1 MPGLNIKRHDFAD
14 RAALA
19 DALAAT
25 VADALAKAI
34 EKHKGAVL
42 AVSGG
47 STPGLFFDV
56 LSQKD
61 IGWTAVTVA
70 LVDERFV
77 PETSPRSNTA
87 LVKAKLL
94 RNRASVADFRPLYH
108 PVATVEEAAHLADD
122 EWDAGDDHCDVV
134 VLGMGND
141 GHTASLF
148 PDAVELPKL
157 LDPASRSNV
166 EAVHAESAGEPR
178 LTMPLA
184 AIANSRLVLLHI
196 EGSEKLATLE
206 KALAAGSTL
215 PIRRVIDAAKTPVE
229 IFWAP

>member
-1 MPGLNIKRHDFAD
+1 MGGGRRHDFAD

-19 DALAAT
+19 EALAAT
-25 VADALAKAI
+25 VAGALADAI
-34 EKHKGAVL
+34 DMRGAAVL

-47 STPGLFFDV
+47 STPGLFFEA
-56 LSQKD
+56 LSHKD
-61 IGWTAVTVA
+61 IGWSEVTVA

-94 RNRASVADFRPLYH
+94 RSRAAAAHFRPLYH
-108 PVATVEEAAHLADD
+108 PVATVEEAASLAHD
-122 EWDAGDDHCDVV
+122 EWDAGDDNCDVV

-148 PDAVELPKL
+148 PDAVELPRL
-157 LDPASRSNV
+157 LDPALRSNV
-166 EAVHAESAGEPR
+166 EAVHAGSAGEPR

-184 AIANSRLVLLHI
+184 AITRSRLILLHI
-196 EGSEKLATLE
+196 EGAEKLATLE
-206 KALAAGSTL
+206 RALAPGSTP
-215 PIRRVIDAAKTPVE
+215 PIRRVIDAAHTPVE